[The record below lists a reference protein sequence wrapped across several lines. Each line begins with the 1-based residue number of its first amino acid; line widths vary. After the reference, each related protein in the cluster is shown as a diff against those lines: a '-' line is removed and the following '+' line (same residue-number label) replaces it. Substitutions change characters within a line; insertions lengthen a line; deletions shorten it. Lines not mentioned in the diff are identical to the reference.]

1 MPLAPL
7 VGHQEP
13 RRRLAEA
20 VRAGRLPQVMLFTG
34 APGVGK
40 QRLALW
46 LAQLL
51 LCTTPGAEPCGTC
64 RGCRQVLELR
74 HPDLHWLVPI
84 PRPKA
89 GDPDKQVEEAGES
102 IAAVLD
108 ERRAQPL
115 YGPVDGMASHGVASV
130 RLLQR
135 AASLT
140 AVEGGRRVFVIGDA
154 ERLVPQE
161 SSPEAANALLKLLE
175 EPPVGAVFI
184 LTAVDPRRLLP
195 TMRSRAVLVRLG
207 RLSEDDVRTALRS
220 TGSDGAV
227 LDRRVE
233 GAAGSIGATA
243 GDTDDGARVAARA
256 VLEAALG
263 GRGARME
270 RALKQNAFAARG
282 DFSAMLDAMTETL
295 AEAAR
300 GAVGGRA
307 ARDTP
312 AALAARDPEALLR
325 AIERVSA
332 AREAAFGNVNPQL
345 LLAVLGDELAET
357 L

>member
-20 VRAGRLPQVMLFTG
+20 VRTGRLPQVMLFTG

-40 QRLALW
+40 QRLGLW

-51 LCTTPGAEPCGTC
+51 LCEAPGAEPCGTC

-89 GDPDKQVEEAGES
+89 GDPEKQVEEAGES
-102 IAAVLD
+102 IAAALD

-115 YGPVDGMASHGVASV
+115 YGPVDGMSSHGVASV

-140 AVEGGRRVFVIGDA
+140 AVEGGRRVFLVGDA

-175 EPPVGAVFI
+175 EPPAGAVFV

-195 TMRSRAVLVRLG
+195 TMRSRAVPVRLG
-207 RLSEDDVRTALRS
+207 RVTDDEVRTALRS
-220 TGSDGAV
+220 SGGDAAALERRIEAAAGAIGAV
-227 LDRRVE
+227 AGEADD
-233 GAAGSIGATA
+233 AAW
-243 GDTDDGARVAARA
+243 VAARA
-256 VLEAALG
+256 VLEAALS

-270 RALKQNAFAARG
+270 RTLRQNPFAARG

-300 GAVGGRA
+300 GGLGGRPR
-307 ARDTP
+307 RDAP
-312 AALAARDPEALLR
+312 PALAARDPEALLR
-325 AIERVSA
+325 AIDHVSA

>member
-1 MPLAPL
+1 
-7 VGHQEP
+7 
-13 RRRLAEA
+13 
-20 VRAGRLPQVMLFTG
+20 
-34 APGVGK
+34 
-40 QRLALW
+40 
-46 LAQLL
+46 
-51 LCTTPGAEPCGTC
+51 
-64 RGCRQVLELR
+64 VLELR

-84 PRPKA
+84 SRPKA
-89 GDPDKQVEEAGES
+89 GDPEKQVEEAAES
-102 IAAVLD
+102 IGAVID
-108 ERRAQPL
+108 ERRARPL

-140 AVEGGRRVFVIGDA
+140 AVEGGRRVFIIGDA

-175 EPPVGAVFI
+175 EPPAGSIFI

-195 TMRSRAVLVRLG
+195 TMRSRAVPVRLG
-207 RLSEDDVRTALRS
+207 RVTDEEVRGVLRA
-220 TGSDGAV
+220 GSPEVSAADI
-227 LDRRVE
+227 DRRVAA
-233 GAAGSIGATA
+233 AAGSIGAVA
-243 GDTDDGARVAARA
+243 AEADDSAFIAARA

-270 RALKQNAFAARG
+270 RALRQNPFSARG

-295 AEAAR
+295 ADAAWGALGEAPR
-300 GAVGGRA
+300 RE
-307 ARDTP
+307 P
-312 AALAARDPEALLR
+312 SAALMARDPDALLR
-325 AIERVSA
+325 AIDHVSA

-345 LLAVLGDELAET
+345 LLAALSDELAET